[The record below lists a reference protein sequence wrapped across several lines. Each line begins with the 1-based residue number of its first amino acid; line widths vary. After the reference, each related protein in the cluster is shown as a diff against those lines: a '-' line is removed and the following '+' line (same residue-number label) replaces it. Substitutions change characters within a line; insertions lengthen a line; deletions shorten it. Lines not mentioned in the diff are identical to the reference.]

1 MPQRRL
7 QELKLLWNVCLQEG
21 LRNRNRYSK
30 VVVSCRVVSSCAVTV
45 TRSFDTNNDTSLL
58 VTLVSSSVLSVLGR
72 RAGVGMLAYPSP

>member
-1 MPQRRL
+1 
-7 QELKLLWNVCLQEG
+7 

-45 TRSFDTNNDTSLL
+45 TRSFDTNNTSLL

>member
-1 MPQRRL
+1 
-7 QELKLLWNVCLQEG
+7 

-30 VVVSCRVVSSCAVTV
+30 VVVSCRVVSSCAVT
-45 TRSFDTNNDTSLL
+45 RSFDTNNTSLL